1 MELFRIAFIR
11 FTLIDVLDI
20 LAVYFVFYQLY
31 KIMRGTRASQMFAGL
46 LLIFAASFIVQ
57 LLGMQ
62 GMSWLIRSITT
73 VWVIAFV
80 IIFQP
85 ELRRLLIQLGQ
96 TRLVRALVK
105 ERGTSTL
112 DEIVN
117 AAVTLSGKRYGG
129 LIVIQGETGI
139 RGIIETGVLIRA
151 DVTSDL
157 IVSIFFP
164 RTPLHDGAVVI
175 KGDIVE
181 AARCILPLSD
191 NPNIDQSLGTRHRA
205 ALGISE
211 ETDAVVVVVSEETGK
226 ISVVH
231 DGRFFGR
238 DLTADELKKL
248 LQKLILKPHEHEEEG
263 QKEDVAEELNE
274 DLIVEERRENTGHS
288 GPAES

>member
-1 MELFRIAFIR
+1 MELFRIGFLR
-11 FTLIDVLDI
+11 FTLVDALDI

-46 LLIFAASFIVQ
+46 ILIFMISFFVQ

-62 GMSWLIRSITT
+62 GMSWLIQSITT

-96 TRLVRALVK
+96 TRLLRALVK
-105 ERGTSTL
+105 ERETSTL
-112 DEIVN
+112 DEIVK
-117 AAVTLSGKRYGG
+117 AVATLSQKRYGG
-129 LIVIQGETGI
+129 LIVIQGETGV

-151 DVTSDL
+151 DVTADL

-175 KGDIVE
+175 KGEIVE

-191 NPNIDQSLGTRHRA
+191 NPSMDQSLGTRHRA
-205 ALGISE
+205 ALGVSE
-211 ETDAVVVVVSEETGK
+211 ESDSVVIVVSEETGRV
-226 ISVVH
+226 SLVH

-238 DLTADELKKL
+238 DLTPDELKQL
-248 LQKLILKPHEHEEEG
+248 LQKLLLRHHEHEKVSLNQQEMGGTGEAIVT
-263 QKEDVAEELNE
+263 EDSQRVFNSRGAT
-274 DLIVEERRENTGHS
+274 D
-288 GPAES
+288 

>member
-1 MELFRIAFIR
+1 MELFRLAFLK
-11 FTLIDVLDI
+11 FTLIDALDI
-20 LAVYFVFYQLY
+20 LAVYLVFYQLY

-46 LLIFAASFIVQ
+46 ILIFVASFVVQ

-62 GMSWLIRSITT
+62 GMSWLIQSVTT

-96 TRLVRALVK
+96 SRLLRALVK
-105 ERGTSTL
+105 ERDTSTI
-112 DEIVN
+112 DEIVK
-117 AAVTLSGKRYGG
+117 AAATLAQKRYGG
-129 LIVIQGETGI
+129 LIVIQGETGV
-139 RGIIETGVLIRA
+139 RGAVETGVLIRA
-151 DVTSDL
+151 DVTADL

-191 NPNIDQSLGTRHRA
+191 NPNMDQSLGTRHRA

-211 ETDAVVVVVSEETGK
+211 ESDAVVVVVSEETGR
-226 ISVVH
+226 IALVH
-231 DGRFFGR
+231 DGRFFHH
-238 DLTADELKKL
+238 DLTAEELKLQLEGL
-248 LQKLILKPHEHEEEG
+248 LLRHHEHEEAAPGKDYAEALHDEFLV
-263 QKEDVAEELNE
+263 EDRQSG
-274 DLIVEERRENTGHS
+274 VETK
-288 GPAES
+288 